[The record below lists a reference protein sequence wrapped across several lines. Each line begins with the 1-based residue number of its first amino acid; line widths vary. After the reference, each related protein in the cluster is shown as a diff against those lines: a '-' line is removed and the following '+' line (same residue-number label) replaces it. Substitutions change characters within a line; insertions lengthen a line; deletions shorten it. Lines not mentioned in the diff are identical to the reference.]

1 MGLHVHVRRS
11 HRVRNFTDLGGV
23 RAIFAL
29 LKAMYGDEQ
38 YNTPADAIQAA
49 LMLRK
54 HDSRVG

>member
-1 MGLHVHVRRS
+1 MGLRRS

-23 RAIFAL
+23 RAYFRLIFAL

-38 YNTPADAIQAA
+38 YNTLADAIQAA